1 MSSPVAAPLLAG
13 KTLGTTSDSFVVAEW
28 RDAGGLSDKP
38 RFIAPPHVHHSD
50 DEAWYVL
57 EGRLR
62 VQIGDKEMEA
72 GAGAAV
78 MVPRGTPH
86 TYWNPGPEPVRYLL
100 LMTPNIFAL
109 LQDIHAMSERTPAA
123 LRAVFQQHDSEL
135 LEG

>member
-1 MSSPVAAPLLAG
+1 
-13 KTLGTTSDSFVVAEW
+13 
-28 RDAGGLSDKP
+28 
-38 RFIAPPHVHHSD
+38 
-50 DEAWYVL
+50 
-57 EGRLR
+57 
-62 VQIGDKEMEA
+62 MEA